1 MPGLL
6 NEMAHRPHG
15 LLEVTQGDMCHVRAT
30 VLPPRI
36 NLPILQEF
44 LKAFCRRGWPMV
56 RCVGAH
62 NRVPLTDELQDCHH
76 GFFVQITSTRA
87 IPTHAVDVTRWCSE
101 SGQLMHLDYQYY
113 AGDSHQF
120 LVGVAHGLT
129 LLASSLAPCWG
140 DRESWDEWL
149 LMELRHRYLALCGLT
164 VHLYTVHASIN
175 DLDACYDPGRTYM
188 VAAPVRP
195 PRISE
200 EAVTVL
206 YVRVRVDGF
215 FDEGAVW
222 CPAAIAC
229 FAMIEQLGL
238 FVACQQR
245 GGCRCYLNG
254 TPLHND
260 LVAVTHGDFLAIFK
274 SDHAHSE
281 APGHATLS
289 IASNGRQ
296 GGYLG
301 TVSECPAEQ
310 CSEAASESCSDAEH
324 SVD

>member
-1 MPGLL
+1 
-6 NEMAHRPHG
+6 
-15 LLEVTQGDMCHVRAT
+15 
-30 VLPPRI
+30 
-36 NLPILQEF
+36 
-44 LKAFCRRGWPMV
+44 
-56 RCVGAH
+56 
-62 NRVPLTDELQDCHH
+62 
-76 GFFVQITSTRA
+76 
-87 IPTHAVDVTRWCSE
+87 
-101 SGQLMHLDYQYY
+101 
-113 AGDSHQF
+113 
-120 LVGVAHGLT
+120 
-129 LLASSLAPCWG
+129 
-140 DRESWDEWL
+140 
-149 LMELRHRYLALCGLT
+149 MELRHRYLALCGLT

-195 PRISE
+195 PRISV

-206 YVRVRVDGF
+206 YVRVRVEGF

-222 CPAAIAC
+222 SPAAIAC

-260 LVAVTHGDFLAIFK
+260 PVTVAHGDFLAIFK
-274 SDHAHSE
+274 SDHAHSG

-289 IASNGRQ
+289 IASNRRQ

-301 TVSECPAEQ
+301 TVSECPSEQ

>member
-1 MPGLL
+1 
-6 NEMAHRPHG
+6 
-15 LLEVTQGDMCHVRAT
+15 
-30 VLPPRI
+30 
-36 NLPILQEF
+36 
-44 LKAFCRRGWPMV
+44 
-56 RCVGAH
+56 
-62 NRVPLTDELQDCHH
+62 
-76 GFFVQITSTRA
+76 
-87 IPTHAVDVTRWCSE
+87 
-101 SGQLMHLDYQYY
+101 MHLDYQYY
-113 AGDSHQF
+113 ADDFHQF

-129 LLASSLAPCWG
+129 LLASSLAPCWS
-140 DRESWDEWL
+140 DRESWEEWL
-149 LMELRHRYLALCGLT
+149 LELRHRYLAPCGLT

-215 FDEGAVW
+215 FDEEAVW

-238 FVACQQR
+238 SVACQQR

-274 SDHAHSE
+274 SDHAHCE

-289 IASNGRQ
+289 IASNRRQ